1 MMDLYYDPF
10 ENLEE
15 KKKGRLLTF
24 WEKFSRGSRSRSWF
38 QVEINSAC
46 RHLRNLK

>member
-15 KKKGRLLTF
+15 KKKIVDILG
-24 WEKFSRGSRSRSWF
+24 KISRGSRSRSWF